1 MLSRLG
7 FSVHVEKGAGVSS
20 LYDDDSYREQGV
32 TLVPSAAAVYGKARV
47 VLWVRVPCSGID
59 TKVKFPA
66 FAEGSVV
73 VGLFQP
79 SSQRVLS
86 ACRGKP
92 LYAFALERMARI
104 TRAQSMDVLSS
115 QSNLAGYGAVIL
127 AAYHSKQL
135 MPMLMTAA
143 GSIVPARCLVIG
155 AGVAGLQAIATARR
169 LGAIV
174 TAMDV
179 RASSKQQ
186 VESLGATFLEP
197 EDSTQKDGETAQGY
211 AKEMG
216 ADYQKKQQK
225 LLEEALPRQDIVITS
240 ALIPDK
246 PAPRILSEALVKRM
260 KPGAVIVDL
269 AAEAGGNC
277 ALTQPYQTINH
288 HGVTIIGAASLAAQW
303 AQDASRL
310 FSRNICDFLSLLF
323 ADNPQADVNR
333 IPWDDDIVVST
344 LAVKNGTPIERTT

>member
-1 MLSRLG
+1 MLVRLG
-7 FSVHVEKGAGVSS
+7 FSVHVEKGAGVAAS
-20 LYDDDSYREQGV
+20 YEDGAYREHGAN
-32 TLVPSAAAVYGKARV
+32 LVPSAESVYGKAQV
-47 VLWVRVPCSGID
+47 VVWVRVPGSGLD
-59 TKVKFPA
+59 DVPFPSL
-66 FAEGSVV
+66 GSGCCVL
-73 VGLFQP
+73 GLFQP
-79 SSQRVLS
+79 SSQRVLK

-115 QSNLAGYGAVIL
+115 QSNLAGYGAVIA

-169 LGAIV
+169 LGGLVSAI
-174 TAMDV
+174 DV

-197 EDSTQKDGETAQGY
+197 EDSAQTDFETAQGY
-211 AKEMG
+211 AKEIG
-216 ADYQKKQQK
+216 SDYQKKQTK
-225 LLEEALPRQDIVITS
+225 LLEEVLPRQDIVITS

-246 PAPRILSEALVKRM
+246 PAPRILTEALVKRM
-260 KPGAVIVDL
+260 KPGAIIVDL

-277 ALTQPYQTINH
+277 PLSKPYQTINH

-303 AQDASRL
+303 PKDASRL
-310 FSRNICDFLSLLF
+310 FSRNVCDFLSLLF
-323 ADNPQADVNR
+323 ADNPQADISR
-333 IPWDDDIVVST
+333 IPWDDDIITST
-344 LAVKNGTPIERTT
+344 LAVKNGEPISRTLS